1 MELWEM
7 WMLMGVGVGKGAYLK
22 ETVIESS
29 VIRGKWDRDPSQKP
43 REECA
48 PRREWSVN
56 GY

>member
-1 MELWEM
+1 MEFWEM

-22 ETVIESS
+22 ETVLESS